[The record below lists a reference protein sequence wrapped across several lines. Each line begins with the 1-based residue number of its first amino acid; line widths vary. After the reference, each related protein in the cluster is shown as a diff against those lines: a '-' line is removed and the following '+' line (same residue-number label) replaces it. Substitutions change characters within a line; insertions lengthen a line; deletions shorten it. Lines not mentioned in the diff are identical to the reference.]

1 MDVCVA
7 SSGVGI
13 ISPAPLLLSR
23 RENAYG
29 GPEKEVPPPK
39 ASTDENNIAVLWQE
53 VHMKR
58 RITIFISPLMD
69 KLGFYTQHRNKL
81 GGEQK

>member
-1 MDVCVA
+1 
-7 SSGVGI
+7 
-13 ISPAPLLLSR
+13 
-23 RENAYG
+23 
-29 GPEKEVPPPK
+29 
-39 ASTDENNIAVLWQE
+39 
-53 VHMKR
+53 MKR

>member
-23 RENAYG
+23 RENACG
-29 GPEKEVPPPK
+29 GWEVPPPK
-39 ASTDENNIAVLWQE
+39 VSTDENNIAVLWQE
-53 VHMKR
+53 GHMKR